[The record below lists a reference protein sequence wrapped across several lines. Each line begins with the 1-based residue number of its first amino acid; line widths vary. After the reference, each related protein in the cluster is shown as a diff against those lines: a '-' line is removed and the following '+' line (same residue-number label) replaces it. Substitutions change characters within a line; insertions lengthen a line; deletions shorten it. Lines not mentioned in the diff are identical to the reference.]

1 MKTSRPSTQKGW
13 RLMSKWTPLC
23 LLLTGIALAPSRL
36 CAQGNVGSQGVTPQW
51 TFSGRGL
58 VSTPL
63 VISGDDELEP
73 KWHLLDMADTHLS
86 TRVDSALY
94 DDTIASFALGVRL
107 TDADS
112 PLSPAYL
119 MQAEAAL
126 QGRYVAFEVGRRRR
140 PSGGVSLPTLRD
152 EDLLEFIY
160 PLNPY
165 SVAGL
170 EEDAIFTDLI
180 SATFRLDFRWHAQLF
195 IESLRNTEK
204 TADPADR
211 AGIRPNSGGLRLFY
225 SQLPALHRVSVFR
238 EVGLGLYMQPDGVDG
253 RKQTL
258 WQLKADAALNLW
270 PDAIH
275 VVDVR
280 TVALYQQGVKS
291 EMFENV
297 GDTWRTNY
305 VSGALA
311 LRYLY
316 APYQLDRF
324 QAAVNVGARRLIDQ
338 DGWEFIAIPNLVYRA
353 GANVD
358 VVAQYAY
365 RHRSSEL
372 ASLDALAGDEHRI
385 ELALSYTFSVPLYGT
400 INLPRDLINADY
412 NYVPVN

>member
-1 MKTSRPSTQKGW
+1 MSRPWLMLSAVVLTALSATSR
-13 RLMSKWTPLC
+13 
-23 LLLTGIALAPSRL
+23 SR
-36 CAQGNVGSQGVTPQW
+36 AQGNVGSQGVTPQW

-58 VSTPL
+58 LSTPL
-63 VISGDDELEP
+63 VISGDDELDT

-94 DDTIASFALGVRL
+94 DDTIASFALGVRI

-119 MQAEAAL
+119 MQAEAAV
-126 QGRYVAFEVGRRRR
+126 QGRYLALEVGRRRR
-140 PSGGVSLPTLRD
+140 PSGGVSFPTLRD
-152 EDLLEFIY
+152 EDLIEFIY

-165 SVAGL
+165 SLAGL

-195 IESLRNTEK
+195 VESLRNTEK
-204 TADPADR
+204 TGNAADR
-211 AGIRPNSGGLRLFY
+211 AGVRPNSGGLRLFY
-225 SQLPALHRVSVFR
+225 SQLPALHRVSVVR
-238 EVGLGLYMQPDGVDG
+238 GVGLGFYLQPDGVDG

-258 WQLKADAALNLW
+258 WQLKTDAALNLW
-270 PDAIH
+270 PDPIH

-280 TVALYQQGVKS
+280 AVALYQHGFEQGV
-291 EMFENV
+291 FENV
-297 GDTWRTNY
+297 GNTWRTKY

-316 APYQLDRF
+316 APYQVDRF
-324 QAAVNVGARRLIDQ
+324 QAAVNFGARRLIDQ
-338 DGWEFIAIPNLVYRA
+338 DGWELIAIPNIVYRA
-353 GANVD
+353 GANLD
-358 VVAQYAY
+358 LVAQYLY

-372 ASLDALAGDEHRI
+372 SSLDELASDEHRI